1 MQVMLAPW
9 EALAMAVRMKRLVKA
24 EVERAMHVAI
34 VKGLKRKLF
43 GVSTLSTCRR
53 CYAYPAAT
61 ARLVHLES
69 FRDDVNSR
77 VATFCPLSAICAMA
91 TALSRSTSVYSKL
104 VARGWSAGLG
114 SSANSGR
121 KRGAWW

>member
-9 EALAMAVRMKRLVKA
+9 EALAMAVKMNRFVKA
-24 EVERAMHVAI
+24 EVERAMHVAT
-34 VKGLKRKLF
+34 VNGLKRTLF
-43 GVSTLSTCRR
+43 AVSTLSTCRR
-53 CYAYPAAT
+53 SYAYPAAT

-69 FRDDVNSR
+69 FREDVNSR
-77 VATFCPLSAICAMA
+77 VATFCPLCAIWAMA
-91 TALSRSTSVYSKL
+91 AALSKSTSVYSKL

-114 SSANSGR
+114 SSAKSGR